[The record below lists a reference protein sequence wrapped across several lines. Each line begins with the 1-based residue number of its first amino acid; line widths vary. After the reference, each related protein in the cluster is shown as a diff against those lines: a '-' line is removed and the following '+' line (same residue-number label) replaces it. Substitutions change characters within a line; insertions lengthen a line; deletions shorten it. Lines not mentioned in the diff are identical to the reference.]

1 MPAVQLLSSKVVL
14 HVHQSEQLC
23 VVFTNQSISMSLC
36 SSPACGGGSS
46 GSAVRLE
53 VMGQRSDFITPAAL
67 LESAD
72 VSSLARQEWCWL
84 RPEGLAGIRIHIAG
98 YRPVQ
103 LDLDAVHARCGP
115 LVAERMPLQ

>member
-1 MPAVQLLSSKVVL
+1 MAAPVT
-14 HVHQSEQLC
+14 VHNALP
-23 VVFTNQSISMSLC
+23 VT
-36 SSPACGGGSS
+36 
-46 GSAVRLE
+46 VRLE
-53 VMGQRSDFITPAAL
+53 VMGQPSDFTTPAAL

-103 LDLDAVHARCGP
+103 LDLDAVHARWGP
-115 LVAERMPLQ
+115 LVAERVPLQQGSHC

>member
-1 MPAVQLLSSKVVL
+1 MSAAHQLVAAAPVAVHNALPV
-14 HVHQSEQLC
+14 
-23 VVFTNQSISMSLC
+23 T
-36 SSPACGGGSS
+36 
-46 GSAVRLE
+46 VRLE
-53 VMGQRSDFITPAAL
+53 VMGQPGEVLTSAAQ

-98 YRPVQ
+98 YKPVQ

-115 LVAERMPLQ
+115 LVAERMPLQGLHCW

>member
-1 MPAVQLLSSKVVL
+1 M
-14 HVHQSEQLC
+14 
-23 VVFTNQSISMSLC
+23 FTNQSSFVSC
-36 SSPACGGGSS
+36 SPIRASPCL
-46 GSAVRLE
+46 SAAHQLVVAAPVAVHNALPVTVRLE